1 MIKFGVGNR
10 SEIRG
15 MPMVGESHRDK
26 WLRRAGNGF
35 GGNALAPAVWAWRLA
50 GAIAI
55 LLSSS
60 LQAKNCA
67 QDDPV
72 LKTPFS
78 QEIVKATVD
87 SGFDGDFAMS
97 VLKQT
102 CDLGPRVS
110 GSEGMT
116 RQQDLLDEHFKWC
129 QALVAKQRFQ
139 ATHPLHGRPVDLAN
153 LVVRW
158 HPDRKKRILIA
169 CHYDTRPMA
178 DRDAVNPQGEFAGA
192 NDGASGVGLL
202 AELGRHMAVMDGK
215 YGVDFVFFDAEE
227 LVYVAGRDP
236 MFLGSIH
243 FSNEYAAR
251 RWDVKYE
258 YGILVDMIG
267 DKDLQIYFEK
277 NSLEHAPR
285 ITKSIWAVAKEL
297 GVAEFI
303 AKPKHQIRD
312 DHIPLN
318 TIARIPTCDIIDFDF
333 PNEQLGNVYWHTQQD
348 NPDNCSAES
357 LGKVGRVLLEWLR
370 QLQKM

>member
-1 MIKFGVGNR
+1 MNNFRVGRVTGDRIKAVIGRSTEWNLGTNFLTNR
-10 SEIRG
+10 VI
-15 MPMVGESHRDK
+15 PV
-26 WLRRAGNGF
+26 
-35 GGNALAPAVWAWRLA
+35 ALMCVFLFSATI
-50 GAIAI
+50 GA
-55 LLSSS
+55 SST
-60 LQAKNCA
+60 L

-72 LKTPFS
+72 LATPFS
-78 QEIVKATVD
+78 KELSKATAETK
-87 SGFDGDFAMS
+87 FDGEFAMS
-97 VLKQT
+97 VLRQI
-102 CDLGPRVS
+102 CELGPRVS
-110 GSEGMT
+110 GTPEMT
-116 RQQDLLDEHFKWC
+116 RQQDLLSEHFKWC
-129 QALVAKQRFQ
+129 EGLVAKQRFQ
-139 ATHPLHGRPVDLAN
+139 AIHPLHGRPVDLAN

-178 DRDAVNPQGEFAGA
+178 DRDSVNPQGEFRGA
-192 NDGASGVGLL
+192 NDGASGVGLMV
-202 AELGRHMAVMDGK
+202 ELGRHLNLMDGK

-243 FSNEYAAR
+243 FSNEYAAK

-297 GVAEFI
+297 DVTEFI

-333 PNEQLGNVYWHTQQD
+333 PNEQLGNIYWHTQQD
-348 NPDNCSAES
+348 TPDNCSAES
-357 LGKVGRVLLEWLR
+357 LEKVGRVLLEWLR

>member
-1 MIKFGVGNR
+1 MTRFSFILGLISSRTCWALGASLLWGSILYGNCLG
-10 SEIRG
+10 SSLCQDTNPP
-15 MPMVGESHRDK
+15 PMV
-26 WLRRAGNGF
+26 A
-35 GGNALAPAVWAWRLA
+35 ALHSPY
-50 GAIAI
+50 
-55 LLSSS
+55 SE
-60 LQAKNCA
+60 
-67 QDDPV
+67 
-72 LKTPFS
+72 
-78 QEIVKATVD
+78 EIVLPTARVE
-87 SGFDGDFAMS
+87 FDGPFAMD
-97 VLKQT
+97 VLRQT
-102 CDLGPRVS
+102 CALGPRIS
-110 GSEGMT
+110 GT
-116 RQQDLLDEHFKWC
+116 REMSQQQEQLTQHFQWC
-129 QALVAKQRFQ
+129 RAQVALQKFQ
-139 ATHPLHGRPVDLAN
+139 AMHPLHGRPVDLAN

-178 DRDAVNPQGEFAGA
+178 DRDTKNPQGEFLGA

-202 AELGRHMAVMDGK
+202 AELGRHIAVMDGK

-236 MFLGSIH
+236 LFLGSIH
-243 FSNEYAAR
+243 FANEYAAR

-267 DKDLQIYFEK
+267 DKELQLYFEQ

-297 GVAEFI
+297 QVTEFI

-318 TIARIPTCDIIDFDF
+318 TIARIPTCDIIDFDY
-333 PNEQLGNVYWHTQQD
+333 PNEQVGNIYWHTQQD
-348 NPDNCSAES
+348 IPDNCSAES
-357 LGKVGRVLLEWLR
+357 LGKVGRVLLEWLW